1 MNSFMTIMSQNGSQA
16 GSIYPTL
23 IMFVLVIVFFYFL
36 MIRPQ
41 KKKDKE
47 QKEMRESIQIGD
59 EIMTIGGIVGIVVKK
74 TEDTVVI
81 ETGGDKSKLRIK
93 MWAIQ
98 ENITVS
104 EKAAAAKEARTKAM
118 IETQQNKKKNKKN
131 KKDE

>member
-1 MNSFMTIMSQNGSQA
+1 MNNLVTVLSANNTSQSSGMLSM
-16 GSIYPTL
+16 L
-23 IMFVLVIVFFYFL
+23 IMFVIIIVFFYFL

-81 ETGGDKSKLRIK
+81 ETGGDRSKLRIK
-93 MWAIQ
+93 EWAIQ
-98 ENITVS
+98 ENITAK
-104 EKAAAAKEARTKAM
+104 EKLAAAKADKTKSM
-118 IETQQNKKKNKKN
+118 I
-131 KKDE
+131 